1 MTEETFKQ
9 TEGFFRFEGQGEK
22 SVKGKETPVKVYRVI
37 APSSQRTRFEVS
49 AEQGLTPFL
58 GRQRELELLL
68 DGFERVKAGKGQ
80 AFSIISEAG
89 LGKSRLLYEFRKAVA
104 NEEITFL
111 EGRCISYGQGLA
123 YYPVIAIL
131 RSNFNIQ
138 EGEDDIQ
145 VREKV
150 QKGLE
155 IIGASESANLPFLLE
170 LLSVKDSG
178 LDHLRMSPESKK
190 ERIIEALKR
199 IILKGSE
206 LRPLVIAIEDLHW
219 MDKSSE
225 EALKTILESIP
236 GSRTLMIF
244 AYRPEFIPPWGGKSF
259 HNQLTLQRI
268 SNRESLEMASYL
280 LGSREMEKSL
290 EELLL
295 EKAEG
300 IPFFLEEFV
309 KSLKDLKI
317 IKSRGNTYGLSKSI
331 LEMTVPTTIQE
342 VILARVDPLPPG
354 AKEVLQAGSV
364 IEREFDFQLIKQVV
378 GLPEP
383 DLLAYLSLL
392 KDSELL
398 YERGIYPQSNYI
410 FKHALTREVVYDS
423 ILTDRKKMLHEKIGE
438 ALETLYKDQLGE
450 YCGLLSEHFIKSG
463 NYQKGS
469 DYSKLAGQRA
479 EKTAA
484 MNDAIGYAL
493 KRLSCLEKLPRSLE
507 IEEKSK

>member
-1 MTEETFKQ
+1 M
-9 TEGFFRFEGQGEK
+9 
-22 SVKGKETPVKVYRVI
+22 
-37 APSSQRTRFEVS
+37 
-49 AEQGLTPFL
+49 

-68 DGFERVKAGKGQ
+68 DGFERAKAGKGQ

-111 EGRCISYGQGLA
+111 EGRCISYGRGLA
-123 YYPVIAIL
+123 YYPIIAIL

-138 EGEDDIQ
+138 EGEEDNQ

-190 ERIIEALKR
+190 EKIIEALKR

-236 GSRTLMIF
+236 GSRILMIF

-259 HNQLTLQRI
+259 HNQLTLQRL

-309 KSLKDLKI
+309 KSLKDLKLI
-317 IKSRGNTYGLSKSI
+317 ENRGSSLRSFQKHSGDDRTDDHPGGNPGPGGPATSRS
-331 LEMTVPTTIQE
+331 E
-342 VILARVDPLPPG
+342 
-354 AKEVLQAGSV
+354 GSAS
-364 IEREFDFQLIKQVV
+364 
-378 GLPEP
+378 GW
-383 DLLAYLSLL
+383 
-392 KDSELL
+392 
-398 YERGIYPQSNYI
+398 
-410 FKHALTREVVYDS
+410 
-423 ILTDRKKMLHEKIGE
+423 IG
-438 ALETLYKDQLGE
+438 
-450 YCGLLSEHFIKSG
+450 H
-463 NYQKGS
+463 
-469 DYSKLAGQRA
+469 
-479 EKTAA
+479 
-484 MNDAIGYAL
+484 
-493 KRLSCLEKLPRSLE
+493 
-507 IEEKSK
+507 